1 MPPQMTLRLSL
12 PLHWLACCVLVCLM
26 AAAARAEVRVIDR
39 QPVAGGA
46 EVVLELVSDDGPATY
61 YQYSY
66 RAPDGTAQAFYRMVV
81 QMKKA
86 DGSVGY
92 RKQWI
97 ASRID
102 ELKFDDHRVSL
113 FHPDLYD
120 CVVVTLEL
128 DPAAPKVHVDR
139 FLSSYGFGSVHAELV
154 GVDELV
160 LSDPSEQRLPVKKL
174 KRAADGSWR
183 LAGIPYEKDV
193 SSDVMTVPLP
203 SVSKMLK
210 QEAQSA
216 VKRVAEGEGWTSLQ
230 AVSAQAATQEP
241 LLTPQAAERLQTRK
255 RSEPPS
261 RAEQMARAALGYWVP
276 AGASDSVSPLR
287 SRQELGTLLAQQ
299 RVQQAEAAEAR
310 EAASGHVPPLSA
322 VSMRDPITTTPDTD
336 LRGWLRVSDIDDRA
350 QSIAKLERVRALPGL
365 FSLLRLKAAPAP
377 TLVVGRETPLPP
389 LFLSPECWADCGWV
403 RMPAIR
409 QSLMLEHFLRR
420 LDSSRPTLS
429 ELPCYDNDYDQ
440 AVNDLSAAYGCCQE
454 YFATRLAKSMHGVD
468 DVAFLDLIEWEMK
481 KGEG

>member
-1 MPPQMTLRLSL
+1 M
-12 PLHWLACCVLVCLM
+12 
-26 AAAARAEVRVIDR
+26 IDR

-46 EVVLELVSDDGPATY
+46 EVMLELVSDDGPATY

-66 RAPDGTAQAFYRMVV
+66 RAADGTAQAFYRMVV

-92 RKQWI
+92 EKQWI

-128 DPAAPKVHVDR
+128 DAAAPKVHVDR
-139 FLSSYGFGSVHAELV
+139 FLSSYGFGSVHAALV

-160 LSDPSEQRLPVKKL
+160 LSDPSQRLRVKKL
-174 KRAADGSWR
+174 KRAADGTWR

-193 SSDVMTVPLP
+193 SSHVMTVPLP
-203 SVSKMLK
+203 SVSEMLK

-230 AVSAQAATQEP
+230 AVSAQADRD
-241 LLTPQAAERLQTRK
+241 LNDLQY
-255 RSEPPS
+255 
-261 RAEQMARAALGYWVP
+261 RA
-276 AGASDSVSPLR
+276 S
-287 SRQELGTLLAQQ
+287 
-299 RVQQAEAAEAR
+299 
-310 EAASGHVPPLSA
+310 
-322 VSMRDPITTTPDTD
+322 
-336 LRGWLRVSDIDDRA
+336 
-350 QSIAKLERVRALPGL
+350 LERVQTLQGL
-365 FSLLRLKAAPAP
+365 FSQPRLVAFPAP
-377 TLVVGRETPLPP
+377 VLVMGRETPLPYASMP
-389 LFLSPECWADCGWV
+389 PERSPDCNYHPFNLYSASMSFA
-403 RMPAIR
+403 R
-409 QSLMLEHFLRR
+409 HR

-429 ELPCYDNDYDQ
+429 ELPCYDTDYDR
-440 AVNDLSAAYGCCQE
+440 AVGELSAAYGYCQE

-481 KGEG
+481 KGDG